1 MAIVIFRSFFAAD
14 WAATLIPFVVCNINY
29 DNFFRRNSFDT
40 DIFYDNA
47 IDTDEFFLYTCNKHI
62 GHLCFLF
69 CGYYIITDP
78 IWFFIVF
85 FDKSKLVYPLIVM
98 KSPFFRQ
105 SNLSF
110 DQLVEFTISAEYN
123 RLNKQRRIYFESQL

>member
-47 IDTDEFFLYTCNKHI
+47 IDTDEFFYTLVINI
-62 GHLCFLF
+62 LGTSVSCFVV
-69 CGYYIITDP
+69 IT
-78 IWFFIVF
+78 
-85 FDKSKLVYPLIVM
+85 L
-98 KSPFFRQ
+98 
-105 SNLSF
+105 
-110 DQLVEFTISAEYN
+110 
-123 RLNKQRRIYFESQL
+123 